1 MWSRWVLGFERNTE
15 AICYFP
21 GGKHSFIQFTITAW
35 GLSQVLMWKNV
46 MSIEV
51 RSGFV
56 AALHNLVGLRQKN
69 VAWAHSA
76 ATVDRSG

>member
-1 MWSRWVLGFERNTE
+1 MR
-15 AICYFP
+15 
-21 GGKHSFIQFTITAW
+21 
-35 GLSQVLMWKNV
+35 KNE

-56 AALHNLVGLRQKN
+56 AALQDLVGLRQKN

-76 ATVDRSG
+76 ATMDRSG